1 LPEIRAARHAGA
13 RRHIPTPR
21 ISQEPSAVSHGFH
34 FINGLA
40 FRHGRKFYVFR
51 RDTVTPADTTY
62 STPKETEAEDLESPD
77 VLPDVRIY
85 SHSSL
90 LYWWPVWLS
99 GFIFAAVTY
108 FPGGV
113 IELDEVRRDWFH
125 DSSGVG
131 LTYVLILF
139 FVIIFTNI
147 KLRGIY
153 SIVLILAI
161 GLAISLVAL
170 AGWWDE
176 VMEFIPYLSVHMN
189 MGFYVVFSTLLLVL
203 WLLMFFVFDRMNYWV
218 VRPGQLTRVARIGG
232 NEETWDTR
240 GLLVEERADDYF
252 RHYLL
257 GLGAGDLTLTT
268 SGGKKETI
276 RIPNVVF
283 ADRKVDLIQ
292 RLVAVEPHTLM
303 ENTGK

>member
-1 LPEIRAARHAGA
+1 MGRTRRIRPEPI
-13 RRHIPTPR
+13 T
-21 ISQEPSAVSHGFH
+21 VSHGFQ
-34 FINGLA
+34 FINGPVFSL
-40 FRHGRKFYVFR
+40 GRNIYVFR

-62 STPKETEAEDLESPD
+62 SGPKQTEAEDLESPD
-77 VLPDVRIY
+77 VLPNLRIY

-90 LYWWPVWLS
+90 MYWWPVWLS
-99 GFIFAAVTY
+99 GFIFAAITY
-108 FPGGV
+108 FKGGV
-113 IELDEVRRDWFH
+113 VELDEVRRDWFH
-125 DSSGVG
+125 ESSGIG
-131 LTYVLILF
+131 LTFVLILL
-139 FVIIFTNI
+139 FVIVFTNI

-161 GLAISLVAL
+161 GLAVSLIAL

-189 MGFYVVFSTLLLVL
+189 MGFYIVFSTLLFVL
-203 WLLMFFVFDRMNYWV
+203 WLLMFFVFDRMTYWV

-268 SGGKKETI
+268 SGGKQETI

-292 RLVAVEPHTLM
+292 RLVAVEPNTLM
-303 ENTGK
+303 ENRGK

>member
-1 LPEIRAARHAGA
+1 MPVHAAFLRNQCGLPWFPFDQRPGLQ
-13 RRHIPTPR
+13 PR
-21 ISQEPSAVSHGFH
+21 LQY
-34 FINGLA
+34 
-40 FRHGRKFYVFR
+40 YVFR
-51 RDTVTPADTTY
+51 RETVTPADTTY
-62 STPKETEAEDLESPD
+62 SDRKETEAEDLASPD

-90 LYWWPVWLS
+90 MYWWPVWLS

-108 FPGGV
+108 FQGGV

-125 DSSGVG
+125 DSSGIG

-161 GLAISLVAL
+161 GLAISLIAL

-176 VMEFIPYLSVHMN
+176 IMEFIPYLSIHMN
-189 MGFYVVFSTLLLVL
+189 MGFYVVSSTLLFVL

-268 SGGKKETI
+268 SGGKQQTI

-283 ADRKVDLIQ
+283 ADSKVDLIQ
-292 RLVAVEPHTLM
+292 RLVAVEPNTLM
-303 ENTGK
+303 ESRDK